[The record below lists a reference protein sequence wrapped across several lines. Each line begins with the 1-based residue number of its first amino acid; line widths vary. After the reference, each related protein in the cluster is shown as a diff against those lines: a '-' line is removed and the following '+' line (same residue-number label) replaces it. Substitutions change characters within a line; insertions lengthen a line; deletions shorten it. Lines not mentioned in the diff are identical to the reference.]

1 MRSAESPLRAALRRP
16 SIRRLTIGF
25 FTLTLGEWTLG
36 AAAAIALFAD
46 YGAVAVALVGA
57 RFIPAALTSVG
68 FAHLGDQRSPSLVM
82 AGAAACRAAL
92 GAGLLLAVA
101 AGAPLALLAL
111 LIWLDAAAGAAYR
124 PAQARMLPS
133 IARSPAELASTA
145 TLVSNSK
152 SSGQML
158 GALLGSVAAAVGGIE
173 LGVVAATALFGTAA
187 ASSLGLRQ
195 YRTARAASA
204 PVGLGLR
211 QGLDALGQ
219 SPGATRIAIWSCARS
234 LGRGAWT
241 SLGVLAALVL
251 LHMDEAGY
259 GALMAAAGVGTI
271 LGISLS
277 SRFAVQRL
285 LAAPF
290 ALALGAPAVAFLAIG
305 GLAIPAVALAAMIL
319 WGMGMALSDVAAQAL
334 LTRVVPPSQ
343 SARVTGVMEGA
354 KLLAEGTGGLIAP
367 LVADALGL
375 GTAFLVGGGLLL
387 TALAFDLAGFRKI
400 DQIAVGRVDRL
411 NLARGVPWF
420 RALRVDGLEAVVNP
434 MREERVAPGTEL
446 ITQDAGGSRWYLVEE
461 GRFDVFVDGFP
472 VGSVTAGGSFGERG
486 LMRDEPRSASVRA
499 TTAARVL
506 VLERD
511 DFLRALTGTDGT
523 GGGALGADAADPEEL
538 LRRQPLL
545 HRLDD
550 AAIQRFV
557 ASAEVRRVPPETVLF
572 AQGDAPQAWLV
583 VAEGTI
589 AISVDGE
596 ARRTLQSGDALGEI
610 AVLHQ
615 VPRTATARSLTDA
628 TLLMIPGEVVRAE
641 IALTPEGAAG

>member
-16 SIRRLTIGF
+16 SIRGLTLGF

-36 AAAAIALFAD
+36 AAAAIALFAE

-68 FAHLGDQRSPSLVM
+68 FAHLGDHHRPSSVM
-82 AGAAACRAAL
+82 AIAAACRAAL
-92 GAGLLLAVA
+92 GVALLLAVA
-101 AGAPLALLAL
+101 VGAPLALLAL

-145 TLVSNSK
+145 TLISNSK

-158 GALLGSVAAAVGGIE
+158 GALLGSIAAAIGGIE
-173 LGVVAATALFGTAA
+173 LGVIVATALFGVAA

-195 YRTARAASA
+195 HATARGTSPSA
-204 PVGLGLR
+204 GLGLR
-211 QGLDALGQ
+211 QGLDALAQ

-271 LGISLS
+271 VGIVLS

-305 GLAIPAVALAAMIL
+305 GLAMPAVALAAMIL
-319 WGMGMALSDVAAQAL
+319 WGAGMALSDVAAQGL

-354 KLLAEGTGGLIAP
+354 KLLAEGTGGLAAP

-387 TALAFDLAGFRKI
+387 AALAFDLRGFRAI

-434 MREERVAPGTEL
+434 MREQRVEPGTEL
-446 ITQDAGGSRWYLVEE
+446 ITQDASGSQWYLVES
-461 GRFDVFVDGFP
+461 GRFEVFVDGFA
-472 VGSVTAGGSFGERG
+472 VGSISAGGSFGERG

-499 TTAARVL
+499 ATAASVL

-511 DFLRALTGTDGT
+511 DFLRALTGADGT
-523 GGGALGADAADPEEL
+523 GGKELVEDAADAEEL
-538 LRRQPLL
+538 MRRQPLL

-550 AAIQRFV
+550 GAIARV
-557 ASAEVRRVPPETVLF
+557 VSSVETRRVPPKTVLF
-572 AQGDAPQAWLV
+572 TQGDAAEAWLV
-583 VAEGTI
+583 VAKGTI
-589 AISVDGE
+589 AITVDGE
-596 ARRTLQSGDALGEI
+596 ARRTLHAGDALGEI

-615 VPRTATARSLTDA
+615 VPRTASATSLTDA
-628 TLLMIPGEVVRAE
+628 TLLVVPGEVVRAE
-641 IALTPEGAAG
+641 VALTPESAAS